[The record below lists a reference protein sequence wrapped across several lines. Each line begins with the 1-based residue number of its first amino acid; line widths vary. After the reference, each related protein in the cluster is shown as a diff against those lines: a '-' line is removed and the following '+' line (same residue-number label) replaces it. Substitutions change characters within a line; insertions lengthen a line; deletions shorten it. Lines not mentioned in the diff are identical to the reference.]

1 MSGQLILIIDCN
13 SKNKHLTARSVRGM
27 NVYCEV
33 RPLSMQ
39 PEEIGSMNPI
49 GMIFTG
55 DADSVN
61 DERFKTLS
69 AKASER
75 CIPVYTQFGETDMQ
89 RLKGFLF
96 DTCGAAG
103 DWTMQVF
110 AKTGV
115 ESIRRQVGSGKVLLA
130 LSGGVDSSVVAA
142 LLSEAVGNR
151 LSCIFVD
158 HGLMRKNEGGE
169 IEAVFRGRGLNLI
182 RVDAESRFLKRLEGV
197 TDPEQKRKIIGEE
210 FIRVF
215 EEEAKKIGKVDF
227 LAQGTIYP
235 DVIESGEDGQSV
247 VKSHHNVGGLPDN
260 LDFKELVEPL
270 RMLFKDEVRALGAE
284 LGLPDYLVNRQ
295 PFPGPG
301 LAVRIIGKITK
312 EKLEILRDAD
322 AIFREEIANA
332 KLDREISQYFA
343 VLTNMRSVGASGGA
357 RTYDYTLALRGV
369 TTTDFMAADW
379 ARIPWEVLEKAS
391 SRITAEVVRINRVVY
406 DVTGKP
412 PATIE
417 WE

>member
-1 MSGQLILIIDCN
+1 MSGQFILIIDSGARN
-13 SKNKHLTARSVRGM
+13 RHLTARAVRGM

-33 RPLSMQ
+33 CPLAI
-39 PEEIGSMNPI
+39 PLEEIRQKNPI
-49 GMIFTG
+49 GIIFTG
-55 DADSVN
+55 GAGSAGN
-61 DERFKTLS
+61 ERFQKLL
-69 AKASER
+69 AEANALN
-75 CIPVYTQFGETDMQ
+75 IPVYVEAGEPDTR

-96 DTCGAAG
+96 DTCGADG
-103 DWTMQVF
+103 NWNMDSY
-110 AKTGV
+110 AKASI
-115 ESIRRQVGSGKVLLA
+115 ESIRRQVGDGKVLLA

-142 LLSEAVGNR
+142 LLSEAVGSR
-151 LSCIFVD
+151 LACIFVD
-158 HGLMRKNEGGE
+158 HGLMRKNEGDE
-169 IEAVFRGRGLNLI
+169 IEAAFRGKGLNLI
-182 RVDAESRFLKRLEGV
+182 RVDAESRFLKRLESV

-235 DVIESGEDGQSV
+235 DVIESGASGEGV
-247 VKSHHNVGGLPDN
+247 VKSHHNVGGLPDTV
-260 LDFKELVEPL
+260 DFKELVEPL
-270 RMLFKDEVRALGAE
+270 RMLFKDEVRALGKT

-301 LAVRIIGKITK
+301 LGVRVIGEITK

-322 AIFREEIANA
+322 AIFREEIRDA

-343 VLTNMRSVGASGGA
+343 VLTSMRSVGAIGGV

-379 ARIPWEVLEKAS
+379 AKIPWEVLQKTS
-391 SRITAEVVRINRVVY
+391 SRIVNEVGHINRVVY
-406 DVTGKP
+406 DVTSKP